1 MELIVF
7 PPTYGEPAGSPFAT
21 KAIAMMDMAG
31 LDYKLTYLSDPR
43 KMPKQKLPVL
53 KVGDRL
59 IPDSNEIRAYIE
71 STFDFDFDAG
81 LTAHQRAMSTAII
94 RMVEEHIYFIVY
106 ASRWIEEHNWQV
118 TKAANFGEIPTL
130 LRGFITKMVRK
141 GALAQVKGQGMGRH
155 SVAERLT
162 RFETDIDALETLLG
176 DQDYLFGDKPTAAD
190 ISTITALSF
199 ARAFPGPNELNDYL
213 ATKPELNTY
222 LDRGKAELFSK

>member
-21 KAIAMMDMAG
+21 KAIAMMELAG
-31 LDYKLTYLSDPR
+31 LDYTLTYLPNPT
-43 KMPKQKLPVL
+43 KMPKGKLPVL
-53 KVGDRL
+53 KVGDRF
-59 IPDSNEIRAYIE
+59 IPDSNEIRTYIE

-81 LTAHQRAMSTAII
+81 LTPHQRAMSTAII

-118 TKAANFGEIPTL
+118 TKAANFSGIPTL

-141 GALAQVKGQGMGRH
+141 GAIAQVKGQGMGRH
-155 SVAERLT
+155 SAAERLA
-162 RFETDIDALETLLG
+162 RFETDIDAIETLLG

-199 ARAFPGPNELNDYL
+199 ARAFTGPNELNDYL
-213 ATKPELNTY
+213 ATKPKLNAY
-222 LDRGKAELFSK
+222 IDRGRQVLFPK